1 MVFAVSASSSKAE
14 ETLML
19 MKETLQYIVARQGVG
34 NIHYSVISF
43 GAQTQKVV
51 DFQDKFPDED
61 ALISQLERLP
71 AVTGTPDLDSALAE
85 ARKVFQGPGAR
96 VGAKRILVVMVDNR
110 SGSTEGDIL
119 RLARILEDEDVKV
132 IPVAIG
138 SAVKRGE
145 LEKTTP
151 YKDNI
156 VDAPEKETPE
166 SLGKKIV
173 IKAGESKSNKCF
185 LRALNICQKWLAE
198 SVCT

>member
-51 DFQDKFPDED
+51 DFQDTFPDDD

-71 AVTGTPDLDSALAE
+71 AVAGTPDLDSALAE
-85 ARKVFQGPGAR
+85 ARRVFQGPGAR

-110 SGSTEGDIL
+110 SGSTEEDIL
-119 RLARILEDEDVKV
+119 RLAKILEDEDVKV

-138 SAVKRGE
+138 SSVERGE

-156 VDAPEKETPE
+156 VDASEKETPE
-166 SLGKKIV
+166 NLGKKIMN
-173 IKAGESKSNKCF
+173 KAGESKSSKCF
-185 LRALNICQKWLAE
+185 HSATDICQKWLAQ
-198 SVCT
+198 